1 MFPLLPWEAEM
12 LNPLWLI
19 IFGLCG
25 RKSGDGI
32 TLVCGI
38 WQNETVW
45 FTCERVLHTLQGDT
59 ECHVAGLEVPV
70 RPFPL
75 PTFLKSRRQS
85 PSLVFP
91 MAPMSLAVF
100 FFFCEWNADEFPVL
114 PTGVREE
121 AMGWTMT
128 LKDDFG
134 VIAWTRRGAANNLSL
149 FLLLSLFSFSVQ
161 SDIVFPRDRHFSWK
175 AGKMSVALH
184 RCECVNQC
192 PFLTFQIETPR

>member
-12 LNPLWLI
+12 LKPLWLI

-100 FFFCEWNADEFPVL
+100 FFFLWVKCWWIPCSSHRSKRGSNGLDYDSKRWLWGHCLDMAGSSEQPQPL
-114 PTGVREE
+114 PPLV
-121 AMGWTMT
+121 
-128 LKDDFG
+128 
-134 VIAWTRRGAANNLSL
+134 SL
-149 FLLLSLFSFSVQ
+149 FLFSPVRHCVSSGPSLLMES
-161 SDIVFPRDRHFSWK
+161 R
-175 AGKMSVALH
+175 
-184 RCECVNQC
+184 
-192 PFLTFQIETPR
+192 